1 MSAIRQ
7 HTVRDNNRKEGIS
20 INFKVI
26 GPKKKNIKN
35 IEIHRQIKKQV
46 STARPELY
54 NTHPELQHT
63 KIKTHHYIETAI
75 LRLYKL

>member
-26 GPKKKNIKN
+26 GPKKKHKK
-35 IEIHRQIKKQV
+35 HRNTPPNQETGLY
-46 STARPELY
+46 ST
-54 NTHPELQHT
+54 TGT
-63 KIKTHHYIETAI
+63 V
-75 LRLYKL
+75 